1 MQYNSTRNHKQTA
14 SPAEAVLRG
23 IAPDG
28 GLYLCD
34 PATLPLD
41 PAEMLQ
47 KDFAGMAE
55 AVLVRLL
62 PDYTPEMLR
71 PMIAAAY
78 GKFDT
83 ADITPLVMV
92 GDYHVLELFHGPTCA
107 FKDVALSL
115 LPYLITGA
123 KQLLNDKAKT
133 VILTATSGDTGKA
146 ALEGFCDVTSTSI
159 VVFYPKDGV
168 SKIQERQMVTQRG
181 KNVSVAAV
189 RGNFDD
195 AQTGVKHIFAEVK
208 PTEKAELS
216 SANSINIGRLAPQV
230 VYYFRSYAD
239 LCRMGRVKVGDK
251 VDFAVPTGNFGDI
264 LAGYFARELG
274 LPVGRLVCA
283 SNANNVLTEFLRT
296 GRYDRNRPFYKTVSP
311 SMDIL
316 VSSNLERLL
325 YLMSGDAALVAQL
338 MAQLKET
345 GVYQVPDALLEKMQS
360 VFWSGCCDD
369 AATKA
374 AIGRLWKEQRYLAD
388 THTAV
393 AWQVAQDYKA
403 ACADH
408 NPVVV
413 LSTASPYK
421 FPAAV
426 LEGLGEQPEDDEF
439 AVMERLHA
447 LTGVPVPPNL
457 ASLRQQAVRHRD
469 VIDREDM
476 LAYVLKKA
484 GEPVWSE

>member
-34 PATLPLD
+34 PAALPLD

-146 ALEGFCDVTSTSI
+146 A
-159 VVFYPKDGV
+159 
-168 SKIQERQMVTQRG
+168 
-181 KNVSVAAV
+181 
-189 RGNFDD
+189 
-195 AQTGVKHIFAEVK
+195 
-208 PTEKAELS
+208 
-216 SANSINIGRLAPQV
+216 
-230 VYYFRSYAD
+230 
-239 LCRMGRVKVGDK
+239 
-251 VDFAVPTGNFGDI
+251 
-264 LAGYFARELG
+264 
-274 LPVGRLVCA
+274 
-283 SNANNVLTEFLRT
+283 
-296 GRYDRNRPFYKTVSP
+296 
-311 SMDIL
+311 
-316 VSSNLERLL
+316 
-325 YLMSGDAALVAQL
+325 
-338 MAQLKET
+338 
-345 GVYQVPDALLEKMQS
+345 
-360 VFWSGCCDD
+360 
-369 AATKA
+369 
-374 AIGRLWKEQRYLAD
+374 
-388 THTAV
+388 
-393 AWQVAQDYKA
+393 
-403 ACADH
+403 
-408 NPVVV
+408 
-413 LSTASPYK
+413 
-421 FPAAV
+421 
-426 LEGLGEQPEDDEF
+426 
-439 AVMERLHA
+439 
-447 LTGVPVPPNL
+447 
-457 ASLRQQAVRHRD
+457 
-469 VIDREDM
+469 
-476 LAYVLKKA
+476 
-484 GEPVWSE
+484 

>member
-107 FKDVALSL
+107 FKDIALSL

-123 KQLLNDKAKT
+123 KQLRNDKAKT

-159 VVFYPKDGV
+159 VVFYPKGGV

-208 PTEKAELS
+208 PTEK
-216 SANSINIGRLAPQV
+216 
-230 VYYFRSYAD
+230 
-239 LCRMGRVKVGDK
+239 
-251 VDFAVPTGNFGDI
+251 
-264 LAGYFARELG
+264 
-274 LPVGRLVCA
+274 
-283 SNANNVLTEFLRT
+283 
-296 GRYDRNRPFYKTVSP
+296 RN
-311 SMDIL
+311 
-316 VSSNLERLL
+316 
-325 YLMSGDAALVAQL
+325 
-338 MAQLKET
+338 
-345 GVYQVPDALLEKMQS
+345 
-360 VFWSGCCDD
+360 
-369 AATKA
+369 
-374 AIGRLWKEQRYLAD
+374 
-388 THTAV
+388 
-393 AWQVAQDYKA
+393 
-403 ACADH
+403 
-408 NPVVV
+408 
-413 LSTASPYK
+413 
-421 FPAAV
+421 FPAPTPSIS
-426 LEGLGEQPEDDEF
+426 GGWPRRSSTTGTLGQHFAAPE
-439 AVMERLHA
+439 
-447 LTGVPVPPNL
+447 
-457 ASLRQQAVRHRD
+457 
-469 VIDREDM
+469 
-476 LAYVLKKA
+476 K
-484 GEPVWSE
+484 

>member
-34 PATLPLD
+34 PAALPLD

-55 AVLVRLL
+55 AVLERLL

-83 ADITPLVMV
+83 AEVTPLVTA

-123 KQLLNDKAKT
+123 KKLLNDETET

-146 ALEGFCDVTSTSI
+146 ALEGFCDVAGTSI

-168 SKIQERQMVTQRG
+168 SKIQEQQMITQRG

-208 PTEKAELS
+208 PTEKAALS
-216 SANSINIGRLAPQV
+216 SANSINIGRLAPQII
-230 VYYFRSYAD
+230 YYWYAWAT
-239 LCRMGRVKVGDK
+239 LCCAGKIDPTEPVN
-251 VDFAVPTGNFGDI
+251 FSVPTGNFGDI
-264 LAGYFARELG
+264 LAGYFAKCMG
-274 LPVGRLVCA
+274 LPVGKLLCA
-283 SNANNVLTEFLRT
+283 SNANNVLTEFLLT
-296 GRYDRNRPFYKTVSP
+296 GKYDRRRPFYKTTSP

-325 YLMSGDAALVAQL
+325 YLASGGDAEMVA
-338 MAQLKET
+338 
-345 GVYQVPDALLEKMQS
+345 EKMRELNEQGWYQIEGDLLQKIQGT
-360 VFWSGCCDD
+360 FLCGCCDD
-369 AATKA
+369 TMTAQTIKTVW
-374 AIGRLWKEQRYLAD
+374 GQERYLLD
-388 THTAV
+388 PHTAV
-393 AWQVAQDYKA
+393 AWAVADQHRA
-403 ACADH
+403 ELSGQT
-408 NPVVV
+408 VV

-421 FPAAV
+421 FAPAV
-426 LEGLGEQPEDDEF
+426 LAALGQAVPEDAF
-439 AVMERLHA
+439 AAMAELQT
-447 LTGVPVPPNL
+447 LTGVPVPAPL
-457 ASLRQQAVRHRD
+457 AELKILPVLHHDCIEVNEMADYVRRKM
-469 VIDREDM
+469 E
-476 LAYVLKKA
+476 
-484 GEPVWSE
+484 G

>member
-34 PATLPLD
+34 PAALPLD

-216 SANSINIGRLAPQV
+216 SANSINIGRLAPQII
-230 VYYFRSYAD
+230 YYWYAWAT
-239 LCRMGRVKVGDK
+239 LCRTGKINPTEPVN
-251 VDFAVPTGNFGDI
+251 FSVPTGNFGDI
-264 LAGYFARELG
+264 LAGYFAKCMG
-274 LPVGRLVCA
+274 LPVDKLLCA
-283 SNANNVLTEFLRT
+283 SNANNVLTEFLTT
-296 GRYDRNRPFYKTVSP
+296 GR
-311 SMDIL
+311 
-316 VSSNLERLL
+316 
-325 YLMSGDAALVAQL
+325 
-338 MAQLKET
+338 
-345 GVYQVPDALLEKMQS
+345 
-360 VFWSGCCDD
+360 
-369 AATKA
+369 
-374 AIGRLWKEQRYLAD
+374 
-388 THTAV
+388 
-393 AWQVAQDYKA
+393 
-403 ACADH
+403 
-408 NPVVV
+408 
-413 LSTASPYK
+413 LS
-421 FPAAV
+421 
-426 LEGLGEQPEDDEF
+426 LI
-439 AVMERLHA
+439 H
-447 LTGVPVPPNL
+447 
-457 ASLRQQAVRHRD
+457 
-469 VIDREDM
+469 I
-476 LAYVLKKA
+476 
-484 GEPVWSE
+484 

>member
-34 PATLPLD
+34 PAALPLD

-216 SANSINIGRLAPQV
+216 SANSINIGRLAPQII
-230 VYYFRSYAD
+230 YYWYAWAT
-239 LCRMGRVKVGDK
+239 LCRAGKTNPTEPVN
-251 VDFAVPTGNFGDI
+251 FSVPTGNFGDI
-264 LAGYFARELG
+264 LAGYFAKCMG
-274 LPVGRLVCA
+274 LPVGKLLCA
-283 SNANNVLTEFLRT
+283 SNANNVLTEFLLT
-296 GRYDRNRPFYKTVSP
+296 GKYDRRRPFYKTSSP

-325 YLMSGDAALVAQL
+325 YLASGGDAKMVA
-338 MAQLKET
+338 
-345 GVYQVPDALLEKMQS
+345 EKMQELNGQGWYQIS
-360 VFWSGCCDD
+360 DTLLKKIQETFLCGCCDD
-369 AATKA
+369 AMTAETIKA
-374 AIGRLWKEQRYLAD
+374 VWERDKYLLD
-388 THTAV
+388 PHTAV
-393 AWQVAQDYKA
+393 AWAVAGQ
-403 ACADH
+403 H
-408 NPVVV
+408 NAGLCGQTVV

-421 FPAAV
+421 FAPAV
-426 LEGLGEQPEDDEF
+426 LAALGQKVPEDAF
-439 AVMERLHA
+439 AAMAELQT
-447 LTGVPVPPNL
+447 LTGVPVPTPL
-457 ASLRQQAVRHRD
+457 AELQTLPVLHHDCIEVSEMADYVRRKM
-469 VIDREDM
+469 E
-476 LAYVLKKA
+476 
-484 GEPVWSE
+484 G

>member
-41 PAEMLQ
+41 PAGMLQ

-189 RGNFDD
+189 HGNFDD

-216 SANSINIGRLAPQV
+216 SANSINIGRLAPQII
-230 VYYFRSYAD
+230 YYWYAWAA
-239 LCRMGRVKVGDK
+239 LCRAGKINPTEPVN
-251 VDFAVPTGNFGDI
+251 FSVPTGNFGDI
-264 LAGYFARELG
+264 LAGYFAKCMG
-274 LPVGRLVCA
+274 LPVGKLLCA
-283 SNANNVLTEFLRT
+283 SNANNVLTEFLTT
-296 GRYDRNRPFYKTVSP
+296 GRYDRRRPFYKTSSP

-325 YLMSGDAALVAQL
+325 YLASGGDAKMVA
-338 MAQLKET
+338 
-345 GVYQVPDALLEKMQS
+345 EKMQELDGQGWYQIGDTLLKKIQK
-360 VFWSGCCDD
+360 VFLCGCCDD
-369 AATKA
+369 TMTSETIKTVWE
-374 AIGRLWKEQRYLAD
+374 RDKYLLD
-388 THTAV
+388 PHTAV
-393 AWQVAQDYKA
+393 AWAVAKQYRAELDGQT
-403 ACADH
+403 
-408 NPVVV
+408 VV

-421 FPAAV
+421 FAPAV
-426 LEGLGEQPEDDEF
+426 LAALGQKVPDDAF
-439 AVMERLHA
+439 AAMAELQT
-447 LTGVPVPPNL
+447 LTGVPVPTPL
-457 ASLRQQAVRHRD
+457 AELETLPVLHHDCIEVSEMADYVRRKM
-469 VIDREDM
+469 E
-476 LAYVLKKA
+476 
-484 GEPVWSE
+484 G

>member
-34 PATLPLD
+34 PAALPLD

-55 AVLVRLL
+55 AILERML

-71 PMIAAAY
+71 PMITAAY

-83 ADITPLVMV
+83 AEVTPLVMA
-92 GDYHVLELFHGPTCA
+92 GEYHVLELFHGPTCA
-107 FKDVALSL
+107 FKDIALSL

-123 KQLLNDKAKT
+123 KQLLDDKAET

-146 ALEGFCDVTSTSI
+146 ALEGFCDVEGTSI

-168 SKIQERQMVTQRG
+168 SKIQEQQMVTQRG

-208 PTEKAELS
+208 PTEKVELS
-216 SANSINIGRLAPQV
+216 SANSINIGRLAPQII
-230 VYYFRSYAD
+230 YYWHAWAT
-239 LCRMGRVKVGDK
+239 LCRAGKINPTEPVN
-251 VDFAVPTGNFGDI
+251 FSVPTGNFGDI
-264 LAGYFARELG
+264 LAGYFAKCMG
-274 LPVGRLVCA
+274 LPVGKLLCA
-283 SNANNVLTEFLRT
+283 SNTNNVLTEFLLT
-296 GRYDRNRPFYKTVSP
+296 GKYDRRRPFYKTTSP

-325 YLMSGDAALVAQL
+325 YLATGGDAEMVA
-338 MAQLKET
+338 
-345 GVYQVPDALLEKMQS
+345 EKMCELNELGWYQIEDDLLQKIQET
-360 VFWSGCCDD
+360 FLCGCCDD
-369 AATKA
+369 TMTAQTIKTV
-374 AIGRLWKEQRYLAD
+374 WEQERYLLD
-388 THTAV
+388 PHTAV
-393 AWQVAQDYKA
+393 AWAVAEQHRAELDGQT
-403 ACADH
+403 
-408 NPVVV
+408 VV

-421 FPAAV
+421 FAPAV
-426 LEGLGEQPEDDEF
+426 LAALGQKVPEDAF
-439 AVMERLHA
+439 AAMAELQT
-447 LTGVPVPPNL
+447 LTGVPVPTPL
-457 ASLRQQAVRHRD
+457 AELETLPVLHHDCIEVNEMANYVRRKMGD
-469 VIDREDM
+469 
-476 LAYVLKKA
+476 
-484 GEPVWSE
+484 

>member
-216 SANSINIGRLAPQV
+216 SANSINIGRLAPQII
-230 VYYFRSYAD
+230 YYWYAWAT
-239 LCRMGRVKVGDK
+239 LCRAGKINPTEPVN
-251 VDFAVPTGNFGDI
+251 FSVPTGNFGDI
-264 LAGYFARELG
+264 LAGYFAKCMG
-274 LPVGRLVCA
+274 LPVGKLLCA
-283 SNANNVLTEFLRT
+283 SNANNVLTEFLTT
-296 GRYDRNRPFYKTVSP
+296 GRYDRRRPFYKTSSP

-325 YLMSGDAALVAQL
+325 YLASGGNAEMVA
-338 MAQLKET
+338 
-345 GVYQVPDALLEKMQS
+345 EKMLELNEQGWYQIEGDLLQKIQGT
-360 VFWSGCCDD
+360 FLCGYCDD
-369 AATKA
+369 TTTAQTIKTV
-374 AIGRLWKEQRYLAD
+374 WEQERNLLD
-388 THTAV
+388 PHTAV
-393 AWQVAQDYKA
+393 AWAVAEQHKA
-403 ACADH
+403 VLCGQT
-408 NPVVV
+408 VV

-421 FPAAV
+421 FAPAV
-426 LEGLGEQPEDDEF
+426 LAALGQKVPDDAF
-439 AVMERLHA
+439 AAMAELQT
-447 LTGVPVPPNL
+447 LTGVPVPTPL
-457 ASLRQQAVRHRD
+457 AELQTLPVLHHDCIEVSEMADYVRRKM
-469 VIDREDM
+469 E
-476 LAYVLKKA
+476 
-484 GEPVWSE
+484 G

>member
-34 PATLPLD
+34 PAALPLD

-216 SANSINIGRLAPQV
+216 SANSINIGRLAH
-230 VYYFRSYAD
+230 RSSTIGT
-239 LCRMGRVKVGDK
+239 LGQH
-251 VDFAVPTGNFGDI
+251 FAAP
-264 LAGYFARELG
+264 
-274 LPVGRLVCA
+274 
-283 SNANNVLTEFLRT
+283 
-296 GRYDRNRPFYKTVSP
+296 
-311 SMDIL
+311 
-316 VSSNLERLL
+316 
-325 YLMSGDAALVAQL
+325 
-338 MAQLKET
+338 
-345 GVYQVPDALLEKMQS
+345 EK
-360 VFWSGCCDD
+360 
-369 AATKA
+369 
-374 AIGRLWKEQRYLAD
+374 
-388 THTAV
+388 
-393 AWQVAQDYKA
+393 
-403 ACADH
+403 
-408 NPVVV
+408 
-413 LSTASPYK
+413 
-421 FPAAV
+421 
-426 LEGLGEQPEDDEF
+426 
-439 AVMERLHA
+439 
-447 LTGVPVPPNL
+447 
-457 ASLRQQAVRHRD
+457 
-469 VIDREDM
+469 
-476 LAYVLKKA
+476 
-484 GEPVWSE
+484 

>member
-216 SANSINIGRLAPQV
+216 SANSINIGRLAPQII
-230 VYYFRSYAD
+230 YYWYAWAT
-239 LCRMGRVKVGDK
+239 LCRAGKINPTEPVN
-251 VDFAVPTGNFGDI
+251 FSVPTGNFGDI
-264 LAGYFARELG
+264 LAGYFAKCMG
-274 LPVGRLVCA
+274 LPVGKLLCA
-283 SNANNVLTEFLRT
+283 SNANNVLTEFLTT
-296 GRYDRNRPFYKTVSP
+296 GRYDRRRPFYKTSSP

-325 YLMSGDAALVAQL
+325 YLASGGDAKMVA
-338 MAQLKET
+338 
-345 GVYQVPDALLEKMQS
+345 EKMRELNEQGWYQIEGDLLRKIQGS
-360 VFWSGCCDD
+360 FLCGYCDD
-369 AATKA
+369 TTTAQTIKTV
-374 AIGRLWKEQRYLAD
+374 WEQKQYLLD
-388 THTAV
+388 PHTAV
-393 AWQVAQDYKA
+393 AWAVAEQHKA
-403 ACADH
+403 ELGGQT
-408 NPVVV
+408 VV

-421 FPAAV
+421 FAPAV
-426 LEGLGEQPEDDEF
+426 LAALGQKVPEDAF
-439 AVMERLHA
+439 AAMADLQT
-447 LTGVPVPPNL
+447 LTGVPVPTPL
-457 ASLRQQAVRHRD
+457 AELQTLPVLHHDCIEVNEMADYVRRKMGD
-469 VIDREDM
+469 
-476 LAYVLKKA
+476 
-484 GEPVWSE
+484 

>member
-34 PATLPLD
+34 PAALPLD

-55 AVLVRLL
+55 AVLERLL

-83 ADITPLVMV
+83 AEVTPLVMA

-123 KQLLNDKAKT
+123 KKLLNDETET

-146 ALEGFCDVTSTSI
+146 ALEGFCDVAGTSI

-168 SKIQERQMVTQRG
+168 SKIQEQQMITQRG

-195 AQTGVKHIFAEVK
+195 AQPGVKHIFAEVK
-208 PTEKAELS
+208 PTEKAALS
-216 SANSINIGRLAPQV
+216 SANSINIGRLAPQII
-230 VYYFRSYAD
+230 YYWYAWAT
-239 LCRMGRVKVGDK
+239 LCRAGKIDPNEPVN
-251 VDFAVPTGNFGDI
+251 FSVPTGNFGDI
-264 LAGYFARELG
+264 LAGYFAKCMG
-274 LPVGRLVCA
+274 LPVGKLLCA
-283 SNANNVLTEFLRT
+283 SNANNVLTEFLLT
-296 GRYDRNRPFYKTVSP
+296 GKYDRRRPFYKTTSP

-325 YLMSGDAALVAQL
+325 YLASGGDAEMVA
-338 MAQLKET
+338 
-345 GVYQVPDALLEKMQS
+345 EKMRELNEQGWYQIEGDLLQKIQGT
-360 VFWSGCCDD
+360 FLCGCCDD
-369 AATKA
+369 TMTAQTIKTVW
-374 AIGRLWKEQRYLAD
+374 GQERYLLD
-388 THTAV
+388 PHTAV
-393 AWQVAQDYKA
+393 AWAVADQHRA
-403 ACADH
+403 ELSGQT
-408 NPVVV
+408 VV

-421 FPAAV
+421 FAPAV
-426 LEGLGEQPEDDEF
+426 LAALGQAVPEDAF
-439 AVMERLHA
+439 AAMAELQT
-447 LTGVPVPPNL
+447 LTGVPVPAPL
-457 ASLRQQAVRHRD
+457 AELKILPVLHHDCIEVNEMADYVRRKM
-469 VIDREDM
+469 E
-476 LAYVLKKA
+476 
-484 GEPVWSE
+484 G

>member
-216 SANSINIGRLAPQV
+216 SANSINIGRLAPQII
-230 VYYFRSYAD
+230 YYWYAWAT
-239 LCRMGRVKVGDK
+239 LCRAGKINPTEPVN
-251 VDFAVPTGNFGDI
+251 FSVPTGNFGDI
-264 LAGYFARELG
+264 LAGYFAKCMG
-274 LPVGRLVCA
+274 LPVGKLLCA
-283 SNANNVLTEFLRT
+283 SNANNVLTEFLTT
-296 GRYDRNRPFYKTVSP
+296 GRYDRRRPFYKTSSP

-325 YLMSGDAALVAQL
+325 YLASGGDAEMVA
-338 MAQLKET
+338 
-345 GVYQVPDALLEKMQS
+345 EKMRELNEQGWYQIEGDLLQKIQGT
-360 VFWSGCCDD
+360 FLCGYCDD
-369 AATKA
+369 TTTAQTIKTV
-374 AIGRLWKEQRYLAD
+374 WEQERNLLD
-388 THTAV
+388 PHTAV
-393 AWQVAQDYKA
+393 AWAVAEQHKA
-403 ACADH
+403 VLCGQT
-408 NPVVV
+408 VV

-421 FPAAV
+421 FAPAV
-426 LEGLGEQPEDDEF
+426 LAALGQKVPNDAF
-439 AVMERLHA
+439 AAMAELQT
-447 LTGVPVPPNL
+447 LTGVPVPTPL
-457 ASLRQQAVRHRD
+457 AELQTLPVLHHDCIEVSEMADYVRRKM
-469 VIDREDM
+469 E
-476 LAYVLKKA
+476 
-484 GEPVWSE
+484 G

>member
-34 PATLPLD
+34 PAALPLD

-55 AVLVRLL
+55 AVLGRLL

-83 ADITPLVMV
+83 AEVTPLVMA

-123 KQLLNDKAKT
+123 KKLLNDETET

-146 ALEGFCDVTSTSI
+146 ALEGFCDVAGTSI

-168 SKIQERQMVTQRG
+168 SKIQEQQMITQRG

-208 PTEKAELS
+208 PTEKAALS
-216 SANSINIGRLAPQV
+216 SANSINIGRLAPQII
-230 VYYFRSYAD
+230 YYWYAWAT
-239 LCRMGRVKVGDK
+239 LCRAGKIDPNEPVN
-251 VDFAVPTGNFGDI
+251 FSVPTGNFGDI
-264 LAGYFARELG
+264 LAGYFAKCMG
-274 LPVGRLVCA
+274 LPVGKLLCA
-283 SNANNVLTEFLRT
+283 SNANNVLTEFLLT
-296 GRYDRNRPFYKTVSP
+296 GKYDRRRPFYKTTSP

-325 YLMSGDAALVAQL
+325 YLASGGDAEMVA
-338 MAQLKET
+338 
-345 GVYQVPDALLEKMQS
+345 EKMRELNEQGWYQIEGDLLQKIQGT
-360 VFWSGCCDD
+360 FLCGCCDD
-369 AATKA
+369 TMTAQTIKTVW
-374 AIGRLWKEQRYLAD
+374 GQERYLMD
-388 THTAV
+388 PHTAV
-393 AWQVAQDYKA
+393 AWAVADQHRA
-403 ACADH
+403 ELSGQT
-408 NPVVV
+408 VV

-421 FPAAV
+421 FAPAV
-426 LEGLGEQPEDDEF
+426 LAALGQAVPEDAF
-439 AVMERLHA
+439 AAMAELQT
-447 LTGVPVPPNL
+447 LTGVPVPAPL
-457 ASLRQQAVRHRD
+457 AELKILPVLHHDCIEVNEMADYVRRKM
-469 VIDREDM
+469 E
-476 LAYVLKKA
+476 
-484 GEPVWSE
+484 G

>member
-62 PDYTPEMLR
+62 PDYSPEMLR

-216 SANSINIGRLAPQV
+216 SANSINIGRLAPQII
-230 VYYFRSYAD
+230 YYWYAWAT
-239 LCRMGRVKVGDK
+239 LCRAGKINPTEPVN
-251 VDFAVPTGNFGDI
+251 FSVPTGNFGDI
-264 LAGYFARELG
+264 LAGYFAKCMG
-274 LPVGRLVCA
+274 LPVGKLLCA
-283 SNANNVLTEFLRT
+283 SNANNVLTEFLTT
-296 GRYDRNRPFYKTVSP
+296 GRYDRRRPFYKTSSP

-325 YLMSGDAALVAQL
+325 YLASGGDAEMVA
-338 MAQLKET
+338 
-345 GVYQVPDALLEKMQS
+345 EKMRELNEQGWYQIEGDLLQKIQGT
-360 VFWSGCCDD
+360 FLCGYCDD
-369 AATKA
+369 TTTAQTIKTV
-374 AIGRLWKEQRYLAD
+374 WEQERNLLD
-388 THTAV
+388 PHTAV
-393 AWQVAQDYKA
+393 AWAVAEQHKA
-403 ACADH
+403 VLCGQT
-408 NPVVV
+408 VV

-421 FPAAV
+421 FAPAV
-426 LEGLGEQPEDDEF
+426 LTALGRKVPDDAF
-439 AVMERLHA
+439 AAMAKLQA
-447 LTGVPVPPNL
+447 LTGVPVPTPL
-457 ASLRQQAVRHRD
+457 AELQTLPVLHHDCIEVSEMADYVHRKM
-469 VIDREDM
+469 E
-476 LAYVLKKA
+476 
-484 GEPVWSE
+484 G

>member
-34 PATLPLD
+34 PAALPLD

-55 AVLVRLL
+55 AVLGRLL

-83 ADITPLVMV
+83 AEVTPLVTA

-123 KQLLNDKAKT
+123 KKLLNDETET

-146 ALEGFCDVTSTSI
+146 ALEGFCDVAGTSI

-168 SKIQERQMVTQRG
+168 SNIQEQQMITQRG

-208 PTEKAELS
+208 PTEKAALS
-216 SANSINIGRLAPQV
+216 SANSINIGRLAPQII
-230 VYYFRSYAD
+230 YYWYAWAT
-239 LCRMGRVKVGDK
+239 LCRAGKIDATEPVN
-251 VDFAVPTGNFGDI
+251 FSVPTVNFGDI
-264 LAGYFARELG
+264 LAGYFAKCMG
-274 LPVGRLVCA
+274 LPVGKLLCA
-283 SNANNVLTEFLRT
+283 SNANNVLTEFLLT
-296 GRYDRNRPFYKTVSP
+296 GKYDRRRPFYKTTSP

-325 YLMSGDAALVAQL
+325 YLASGGDAEMVA
-338 MAQLKET
+338 
-345 GVYQVPDALLEKMQS
+345 EKMRELNEQGWYQIEGDLLQKIQGT
-360 VFWSGCCDD
+360 FLCGCCDD
-369 AATKA
+369 TMTAQTIKTVW
-374 AIGRLWKEQRYLAD
+374 GQERYLLD
-388 THTAV
+388 PHTAV
-393 AWQVAQDYKA
+393 AWAVADQHRA
-403 ACADH
+403 ELSGQT
-408 NPVVV
+408 VV

-421 FPAAV
+421 FAPAV
-426 LEGLGEQPEDDEF
+426 LAALGQAVPEDAF
-439 AVMERLHA
+439 AAMAELQT
-447 LTGVPVPPNL
+447 LTGVPVPAPL
-457 ASLRQQAVRHRD
+457 AELKILPVLHHDCIEVNEMADYVRRKM
-469 VIDREDM
+469 E
-476 LAYVLKKA
+476 
-484 GEPVWSE
+484 G

>member
-14 SPAEAVLRG
+14 SPAEAILRG

-34 PATLPLD
+34 PAALPLD

-55 AVLVRLL
+55 AVLGQLL

-78 GKFDT
+78 GKFD
-83 ADITPLVMV
+83 AAEVTPLIMA

-107 FKDVALSL
+107 FKDIALSL

-123 KQLLNDKAKT
+123 KQLLDDKAET

-146 ALEGFCDVTSTSI
+146 ALEGFCDVEGTSI

-168 SKIQERQMVTQRG
+168 SKIQEQQMVTQRG

-208 PTEKAELS
+208 PTKKVELS
-216 SANSINIGRLAPQV
+216 SANSINIGRLAPQII
-230 VYYFRSYAD
+230 YYWHAWAT
-239 LCRMGRVKVGDK
+239 LCRAGKINPTEPVN
-251 VDFAVPTGNFGDI
+251 FSVPTGNFGDI
-264 LAGYFARELG
+264 LAGYFAKCMG
-274 LPVGRLVCA
+274 LPVGKLLCA
-283 SNANNVLTEFLRT
+283 SNTNNVLTEFLLT
-296 GRYDRNRPFYKTVSP
+296 GKYDRRRPFYKTTSP

-325 YLMSGDAALVAQL
+325 YLASGGDAEMVA
-338 MAQLKET
+338 
-345 GVYQVPDALLEKMQS
+345 EKMCELNELGWYQIEDDLLQKIQGT
-360 VFWSGCCDD
+360 FLCGCCDD
-369 AATKA
+369 TMTAQTIKTV
-374 AIGRLWKEQRYLAD
+374 WEQERYLLD
-388 THTAV
+388 PHTAV
-393 AWQVAQDYKA
+393 AWAVAEQHRAELDGQT
-403 ACADH
+403 
-408 NPVVV
+408 VV

-421 FPAAV
+421 FAPAV
-426 LEGLGEQPEDDEF
+426 LAALGQKVPEDAF
-439 AVMERLHA
+439 AAMAELQTLTDVSVPTPLAELETLPVLHHDCIEVNEMA
-447 LTGVPVPPNL
+447 NY
-457 ASLRQQAVRHRD
+457 VRRKMGD
-469 VIDREDM
+469 
-476 LAYVLKKA
+476 
-484 GEPVWSE
+484 

>member
-123 KQLLNDKAKT
+123 KQLLNDKTKT

-195 AQTGVKHIFAEVK
+195 AQTGVKHIFAELK

-216 SANSINIGRLAPQV
+216 SANSINIGRLAPQII
-230 VYYFRSYAD
+230 YYWYAWAT
-239 LCRMGRVKVGDK
+239 LCRAGKINPTEPVN
-251 VDFAVPTGNFGDI
+251 FSVPTGNFGDI
-264 LAGYFARELG
+264 LAGYFAKCMG
-274 LPVGRLVCA
+274 LPVGKLLCA
-283 SNANNVLTEFLRT
+283 SNANNVLTEFFET
-296 GRYDRNRPFYKTVSP
+296 GTYNARREFFKTTSP

-325 YLMSGDAALVAQL
+325 YHITGSDAQVAAWMADLAEKGSYTVNSTTLETIRADFAAGCASDEEVAQEIK
-338 MAQLKET
+338 AI
-345 GVYQVPDALLEKMQS
+345 YQKVGYL
-360 VFWSGCCDD
+360 CDP
-369 AATKA
+369 
-374 AIGRLWKEQRYLAD
+374 
-388 THTAV
+388 HTAV
-393 AWQVAQDYKA
+393 AFKVAREYQA
-403 ACADH
+403 ASQSH
-408 NPVVV
+408 NPMVV

-421 FPAAV
+421 FPRDVLTALGAEAPQSDFAAMD
-426 LEGLGEQPEDDEF
+426 GLK
-439 AVMERLHA
+439 A
-447 LTGVPVPPNL
+447 LTNVPVPNSL
-457 ASLRQQAVRHRD
+457 AALRGQQERFNQVIEPSQIGD
-469 VIDREDM
+469 VAQKVCE
-476 LAYVLKKA
+476 V
-484 GEPVWSE
+484 